1 MYGHMGVPITTT
13 FEEIQFVESAKAES
27 WFQLFDLSSKH
38 ITNILYAGYH
48 TECINT
54 QATHY
59 VHQKIQCRQ
68 KSILRVRV
76 NVSTGTASITILPTP
91 LKGA

>member
-27 WFQLFDLSSKH
+27 WFQLFDLLSKH

-48 TECINT
+48 TECISYPLCASKDSM
-54 QATHY
+54 QI
-59 VHQKIQCRQ
+59 KIN
-68 KSILRVRV
+68 IE
-76 NVSTGTASITILPTP
+76 I
-91 LKGA
+91 